1 MNRIKELR
9 IKSGLTMRDTAKAL
23 DLPYTTYI
31 NYEKGYREPNSE
43 ALIQIANYFGVTVD
57 FLIGNSSLAGD
68 NSGNFDAVDI
78 LTLSPISQLKRKKVP
93 LLGDIACGE
102 PIYAEESLGD
112 FIWANEDIDADFCLT
127 CHGDSMTGAR
137 INDGDL
143 VFIKKQDMV
152 DNGQIAAVIIE
163 NEATLKRVYYYPEQG
178 KLVLGAENPKY
189 QPFVYV
195 GEELNQIRI
204 LGRAVAFQSYIR

>member
-1 MNRIKELR
+1 M
-9 IKSGLTMRDTAKAL
+9 SDAAKAL
-23 DLPYTTYI
+23 GLPYTTYI

-43 ALIQIANYFGVTVD
+43 VLIQIANYFDVTVD
-57 FLIGNSSLAGD
+57 YLIGNTSVSQKDLE
-68 NSGNFDAVDI
+68 
-78 LTLSPISQLKRKKVP
+78 LTGGVSIANLTPVSQLKRKKVP

-102 PIYAEESLGD
+102 PIYAEENLGD

>member
-9 IKSGLTMRDTAKAL
+9 IKSGLIMRDTAKAL

-31 NYEKGYREPNSE
+31 NYEKGYREPHSE

>member
-1 MNRIKELR
+1 MNRIKDLR
-9 IKSGLTMRDTAKAL
+9 INKGLSMSDAAKAL
-23 DLPYTTYI
+23 GLPYTTYI

-43 ALIQIANYFGVTVD
+43 VLIQIANYFDVTVD
-57 FLIGNSSLAGD
+57 YLIGNTSVSQKDLE
-68 NSGNFDAVDI
+68 
-78 LTLSPISQLKRKKVP
+78 LTGGVSIANLTPVSQLKRKKVP

-102 PIYAEESLGD
+102 PVYAEENLGD

-204 LGRAVAFQSYIR
+204 LGRAVAFQSYVR